1 MNQEF
6 WNSIESK
13 YPLGKLIYGQVE
25 FHAPFGVFV
34 NLGDAEVK
42 GLIQI
47 SDFLD
52 NGSMTPEMYPD
63 IDSPVGAVVI
73 GYTKDDRKQ
82 VWLSVKQAC
91 STKIP
96 CQVKSSCGKSI
107 MTQTGYERDR
117 QQLRQFSYSQKF
129 PIFAKI
135 HLTQLGKVMIAAPPG
150 WKPRRLP
157 KKSQKPPIS
166 PEEKAKQKAENEER
180 YQYCRAIFERVRPEL
195 IQQHYNWYITID
207 RNSGKYFIDKDYMAL
222 FEKFRNKQIT
232 GKYVTFRLNETGTC
246 GTI

>member
-13 YPLGKLIYGQVE
+13 YPLGKLIYGQVK
-25 FHAPFGVFV
+25 FHAPLGVFV

-52 NGSMTPEMYPD
+52 SGSMTPEMYPD

-96 CQVKSSCGKSI
+96 CQVKNSCCKSI
-107 MTQTGYERDR
+107 MMQPLEFNY
-117 QQLRQFSYSQKF
+117 
-129 PIFAKI
+129 
-135 HLTQLGKVMIAAPPG
+135 
-150 WKPRRLP
+150 
-157 KKSQKPPIS
+157 
-166 PEEKAKQKAENEER
+166 
-180 YQYCRAIFERVRPEL
+180 
-195 IQQHYNWYITID
+195 
-207 RNSGKYFIDKDYMAL
+207 
-222 FEKFRNKQIT
+222 
-232 GKYVTFRLNETGTC
+232 
-246 GTI
+246 

>member
-1 MNQEF
+1 MTIDPKPIAIELTPRFQRDLRTLSKRDRNIRKDIQPVIEQLQAGELPGDRIPGMEYEIF
-6 WNSIESK
+6 KVRIKNS
-13 YPLGKLIYGQVE
+13 
-25 FHAPFGVFV
+25 
-34 NLGDAEVK
+34 D
-42 GLIQI
+42 IQ
-47 SDFLD
+47 
-52 NGSMTPEMYPD
+52 
-63 IDSPVGAVVI
+63 
-73 GYTKDDRKQ
+73 K
-82 VWLSVKQAC
+82 
-91 STKIP
+91 
-96 CQVKSSCGKSI
+96 GKSA
-107 MTQTGYERDR
+107 GYH
-117 QQLRQFSYSQKF
+117 
-129 PIFAKI
+129 IFAKI

-166 PEEKAKQKAENEER
+166 PEEKAKQKAESEER

-246 GTI
+246 GTILNTSFILQSAQADLVCIEPI